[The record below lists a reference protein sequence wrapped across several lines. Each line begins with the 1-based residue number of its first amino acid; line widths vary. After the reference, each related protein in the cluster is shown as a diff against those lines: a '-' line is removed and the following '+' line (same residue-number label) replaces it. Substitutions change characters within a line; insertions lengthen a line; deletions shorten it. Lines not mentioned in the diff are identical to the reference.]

1 MVWLW
6 IWGIITSINLVI
18 EFMLANLF
26 TLWFSAGGMVTL
38 VVVALVPNIALLW
51 QFVIF
56 ISVSIL
62 LLVCVRTICIK
73 VLNRNKKVA
82 NEQIK

>member
-6 IWGIITSINLVI
+6 IWGIVTSINLVI

>member
-6 IWGIITSINLVI
+6 IWGIITAINLVV
-18 EFMLANLF
+18 EFMIANLF

-38 VVVALVPNIALLW
+38 VVVALVPQIALIW

-56 ISVSIL
+56 ITVSIL
-62 LLVCVRTICIK
+62 LLICVRAICIK

>member
-6 IWGIITSINLVI
+6 IWGIITAINLVV

-38 VVVALVPNIALLW
+38 VVVALAPNITLVW

-56 ISVSIL
+56 ISVSIM
-62 LLVCVRTICIK
+62 LLVCVRTICVK
-73 VLNRNKKVA
+73 VLNRNKKIA